1 MCLLTL
7 CFNRQLLGIGTHEP
21 FNSAGTEI
29 VGEKILLQ
37 FPVLIK
43 EERERLAFQL
53 AESNLGSVLLSIDQG
68 GLLELACPL

>member
-1 MCLLTL
+1 MCPFTV

-53 AESNLGSVLLSIDQG
+53 AESNFASMLLSIDQG